1 MSFGNFMQNIKKVQ
15 WQIEDTVDAA
25 VSKAPPD
32 TPTPIPI
39 AVIASPKPTYTPP
52 LNALEAEKLLFPNYN
67 KTKDPLNSQYVKPLP
82 PPPPPVP
89 TTDYTPFIIG
99 GAIVLFFFFKK

>member
-1 MSFGNFMQNIKKVQ
+1 MTAHQ
-15 WQIEDTVDAA
+15 
-25 VSKAPPD
+25 
-32 TPTPIPI
+32 
-39 AVIASPKPTYTPP
+39 
-52 LNALEAEKLLFPNYN
+52 AEQYAFPNYD

-82 PPPPPVP
+82 PPPPAPVP

>member
-1 MSFGNFMQNIKKVQ
+1 M
-15 WQIEDTVDAA
+15 
-25 VSKAPPD
+25 
-32 TPTPIPI
+32 
-39 AVIASPKPTYTPP
+39 TYIYP
-52 LNALEAEKLLFPNYN
+52 LTAHQAEQYTFPNYD
-67 KTKDPLNSQYVKPLP
+67 KTKDPLNSQYVKPLPP